1 MNNAYKYSMASAT
14 IMVQGP
20 QHNLMLTR

>member
-1 MNNAYKYSMASAT
+1 MNNAYKYSMASET

-20 QHNLMLTR
+20 QYNVTLTR